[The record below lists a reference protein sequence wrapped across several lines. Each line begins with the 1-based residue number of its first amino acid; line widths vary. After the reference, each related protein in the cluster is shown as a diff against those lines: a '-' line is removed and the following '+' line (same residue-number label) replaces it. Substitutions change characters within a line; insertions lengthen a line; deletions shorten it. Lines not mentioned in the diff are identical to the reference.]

1 MKPRVRFAPSPTGYL
16 HIGGARTALFNWLY
30 ARHTGGTFILRIE
43 DTDAARNSQE
53 AVDVILNGLR
63 WLGLDWDEGPLTG
76 DATGPG
82 KGGFGPYFQSQRK
95 ENYQRR
101 VEALLSR
108 GLAYEHEGAVK
119 FKMQREPVVIQDLV
133 VGEVVRKLTDRE
145 EEDPDF
151 VIQRSDG
158 QPVFHLV
165 NVIDDLEMDVTHVIR
180 GEDHLS
186 NTAKH
191 IALFQA
197 FGVKPPHYA
206 HIPLIL
212 NGDGSKMSK
221 RDKGA
226 SLTTYLD
233 EGFLPEAVV
242 NYLCLLGWSPK
253 DNREKLSRDEV
264 VERFDLPQILRHNAR
279 FDYEKLL
286 WLQGEYAREL
296 GDDRFYELAVHAFA
310 KAGVNTNALPLPYV
324 KAALDTC
331 KGKFKLFSE
340 LPAYAGFYFTDKIEY
355 DAEAAKKD
363 FVPEN
368 KPRLEKLRDA
378 FAAAPAFNAGALE
391 AALKET
397 AKTLGVKAGVLVHPC
412 RLAVTGKTSGPSLYH
427 LLEVLGK
434 EKVMQR
440 IELGQINLELSFT
453 YDSGAV
459 KNIFISEKDKSSL
472 EKLEQL
478 REAFAELKGSNAA
491 LLERTLKNTAATIN
505 IGDDE
510 LEQICR
516 LAVTG
521 NIEGPN
527 LYLLLEVLS
536 KKKVLERIETVLNDL
551 AAYYGITLKG
561 KTTQQVSELRDADF
575 DQPK

>member
-30 ARHTGGTFILRIE
+30 ARHTGGTFVLRIE

-63 WLGLDWDEGPLTG
+63 WLGLDWDEGPITG
-76 DATGPG
+76 DATGPS
-82 KGGFGPYFQSQRK
+82 KGDRGPYFQSQRK

-101 VEALLSR
+101 IEALMSR
-108 GLAYEHEGAVK
+108 DLAYKHADGTIK
-119 FKMQREPVVIQDLV
+119 FRMTREPILIPDLV
-133 VGEVVRKLTDRE
+133 VGDVLRPLTDRE
-145 EEDPDF
+145 ELDPDW
-151 VIQRSDG
+151 VLVRSDG
-158 QPVFHLV
+158 QPVFHFV
-165 NVIDDLEMDVTHVIR
+165 NVVDDLEMGITHVIR

-191 IALFQA
+191 IALFRA
-197 FGVKPPHYA
+197 FGVEPPKYA

-226 SLTTYLD
+226 SLTSYLD
-233 EGFLPEAVV
+233 DGFLAEAVN

-253 DNREKLSRDEV
+253 DNLEKMPLADV

-296 GDDRFYELAVHAFA
+296 KDDRFYELAVHTFA
-310 KAGVNTNALPLPYV
+310 KAGVDTNQFPLGYV
-324 KAALDTC
+324 KASLDTC
-331 KGKFKLFSE
+331 KGKFKTFSE

-368 KPRLEKLRDA
+368 RPRLEKLRDA
-378 FAAAPAFNAGALE
+378 FTHAPAFNAETLE

-397 AKTLGVKAGVLVHPC
+397 AKMLGVKAGVLVHPC

-427 LLEVLGK
+427 LLQVLGK
-434 EKVMQR
+434 ERVMAR
-440 IELGQINLELSFT
+440 IE
-453 YDSGAV
+453 
-459 KNIFISEKDKSSL
+459 K
-472 EKLEQL
+472 
-478 REAFAELKGSNAA
+478 A
-491 LLERTLKNTAATIN
+491 LTMI
-505 IGDDE
+505 
-510 LEQICR
+510 
-516 LAVTG
+516 
-521 NIEGPN
+521 
-527 LYLLLEVLS
+527 
-536 KKKVLERIETVLNDL
+536 
-551 AAYYGITLKG
+551 
-561 KTTQQVSELRDADF
+561 
-575 DQPK
+575 